1 MISESG
7 CFFRSFS
14 WEKNFRSRN
23 LRIIVSNSFTT
34 LVEVFLFGTKGS
46 CLAVFVKFHTKG
58 WLVFSMITEVL
69 VAVKWTKIILA
80 KQSRKQIDFEI
91 KKISEIVGYSFMV
104 GPNCG
109 TISNRCTHNL

>member
-1 MISESG
+1 
-7 CFFRSFS
+7 
-14 WEKNFRSRN
+14 
-23 LRIIVSNSFTT
+23 
-34 LVEVFLFGTKGS
+34 
-46 CLAVFVKFHTKG
+46 
-58 WLVFSMITEVL
+58 MITEVL

-80 KQSRKQIDFEI
+80 KQSREQIDFEI